1 MLNARALV
9 SRAPCF
15 RGEHSISSRVWSDI
29 SRLSQSRSSTTFIRI
44 SESRLHTFVLCI
56 YPAGR
61 SLLDSWLK
69 DTMRLSG
76 WKSIVAFLS
85 FALLCAACTPE
96 HNNPDG
102 SKTGGDDS
110 HSNAP
115 AVTVGVDKL
124 SAISVV
130 LRGKANLPASV
141 AADLKIG
148 FQYSQSAGILPT
160 NSTTVDAEDADADY
174 NYNTGITGLDPET
187 TYYFRSFVR
196 QNGLDTYGETKSFT
210 TKELSSLLATQDA
223 TEIEATSVILNG
235 TLDFTNLSLAYK
247 SIEYGFFWGTSESSQ
262 PTKLSVGSIADNI
275 YSASLHNLSHK
286 TQYWYKAYVKLDSQT
301 FYGEVKTFTTDVIP
315 VESVTLDKT
324 EHSFNTIGNTL
335 ALTATV
341 LPSDATDRGVEWSS
355 DNADVA
361 SVNQNGVVTANG
373 NGNAVITVATK
384 DQGKTA
390 TCAIT
395 VVQFVTSISLDQTS
409 LSLYEGE
416 EYTLAATVKPDNAAN
431 MLPKWTS
438 SNESVATVN
447 QAGKVTA
454 VSKGTATIKAEA
466 QDGSGIYASCLLI
479 VRTAIAPETVDLG
492 IVVNGKNIKWGSFNL
507 GATKP
512 EEYGDYFAWG
522 ETEPKNNY
530 DWSTYK
536 WCNGSYST
544 LTKYNV
550 NRLDGTVDNKTEFKD
565 YGYEDDAA
573 RKALGGNWRMPT
585 DDEWAALRTQ
595 CTWTWT
601 SNYNGTGIAGR
612 IVTSK
617 VEGYTD
623 KSIFLPA
630 AGRWDTT
637 DLYYAG
643 SMGYYWSS
651 SLSPDYPFRARTV
664 YFGSDFAYS
673 RGGFDRYYGFSVRPV
688 SE

>member
-1 MLNARALV
+1 
-9 SRAPCF
+9 
-15 RGEHSISSRVWSDI
+15 
-29 SRLSQSRSSTTFIRI
+29 
-44 SESRLHTFVLCI
+44 
-56 YPAGR
+56 
-61 SLLDSWLK
+61 
-69 DTMRLSG
+69 MRLSG
-76 WKSIVAFLS
+76 LKSVTAFLS
-85 FALLCAACTPE
+85 LALLCAACTPE
-96 HNNPDG
+96 QNNPDG

-160 NSTTVDAEDADADY
+160 NSKTVDAEDADADY
-174 NYNTGITGLDPET
+174 NYTTAISGLEPET

-196 QNGLDTYGETKSFT
+196 QNGVDTYGETQSFT

-262 PTKLSVGSIADNI
+262 PTKLSVGSIADNT

-286 TQYWYKAYVKLDSQT
+286 TQYWYKAYVKLDDQT

-373 NGNAVITVATK
+373 NGDAVITVTTK
-384 DQGKTA
+384 DKGKTA

-395 VVQFVTSISLDQTS
+395 VVQFVTGISLDQTS

-416 EYTLAATVKPDNAAN
+416 DYTLAATVKPDDAAN
-431 MLPKWTS
+431 KLPKWTS

-466 QDGSGIYASCLLI
+466 QDGSGKYASCSLT
-479 VRTAIAPETVDLG
+479 VKETYTAVAPEAVDLG

-522 ETEPKNNY
+522 ETAPKEHY
-530 DWSTYK
+530 SWSNYK
-536 WCNGSYST
+536 WCNGSSST
-544 LTKYNV
+544 LTKYNTSSSY
-550 NRLDGTVDNKTEFKD
+550 GTVDNKTVLD
-565 YGYEDDAA
+565 PEDDAA
-573 RKALGGNWRMPT
+573 HVALGGKWHIPT
-585 DDEWAALRTQ
+585 DAEWTALRNN
-595 CTWTWT
+595 CTWTRT
-601 SNYNGTGIAGR
+601 SNYNGTGVAGR
-612 IVTSK
+612 IVTSN

-630 AGRWDTT
+630 AGYRYNTY
-637 DLYYAG
+637 LSSAG
-643 SMGYYWSS
+643 SFGFYWSS
-651 SLSPDYPFRARTV
+651 SLYTDSPYFAWYV
-664 YFGSDFAYS
+664 YFYS
-673 RGGFDRYYGFSVRPV
+673 EGVYRDCFNRFYGWSVRPV
-688 SE
+688 TE